1 MCGRGGGKGEER
13 EEREEKK
20 GGKEEERQK
29 GRERGKRTD
38 WKQGWEKTRGR
49 EDRVEER
56 SRGTQESGISELEE
70 ELKKQ
75 TGTWGIVSETG
86 EGNLVF

>member
-1 MCGRGGGKGEER
+1 MNVWKGRRGREKKERKGRRGR
-13 EEREEKK
+13 EERRK
-20 GGKEEERQK
+20 
-29 GRERGKRTD
+29 RGKRTE
-38 WKQGWEKTRGR
+38 WKQGWEKTRG
-49 EDRVEER
+49 RVEER

-86 EGNLVF
+86 EGTLVF

>member
-1 MCGRGGGKGEER
+1 M
-13 EEREEKK
+13 
-20 GGKEEERQK
+20 
-29 GRERGKRTD
+29 KRTD
-38 WKQGWEKTRGR
+38 WKQRWEKTRGR

-75 TGTWGIVSETG
+75 TGTWG
-86 EGNLVF
+86 